1 MLQLYQG
8 VRRTIWTETL
18 VRLMQCEELG
28 LFPLDTFPSFFGS
41 LLPLALIT
49 ADHTLSRPR
58 AIFPSSTTEISKH
71 FQFCVTGWAT
81 FEKCL
86 LWLYG
91 FFFCI
96 RSYES
101 LTVNMDVP
109 NWLPSCSGF
118 LSSYTS
124 AEHISFVTNFR
135 DLKCLG
141 TLKCL
146 QNDIL
151 NNVRRN
157 CV

>member
-1 MLQLYQG
+1 MRSLVSFHEKLFLHFLVPRFILCLLQLATGWADQG
-8 VRRTIWTETL
+8 TV
-18 VRLMQCEELG
+18 
-28 LFPLDTFPSFFGS
+28 FP
-41 LLPLALIT
+41 I
-49 ADHTLSRPR
+49 
-58 AIFPSSTTEISKH
+58 STSEIRKD

-86 LWLYG
+86 LWLHG
-91 FFFCI
+91 FFFCL

-101 LTVNMDVP
+101 LTVNMDLL
-109 NWLPSCSGF
+109 NRLPSCSGF

-157 CV
+157 CMIKEWT